1 MSNRKGRKLGTSVH
15 SRAARRETSPGI
27 DNDRSIKELSPARE
41 REVLQP
47 SVLAARAG
55 AGVTKKASQRKSV
68 LSARA
73 KKRKEKGVDRAEA
86 ISARTSA
93 KVEKS
98 LESAKAMKVRR
109 KTWDEVNTVLEG
121 KEGSGR
127 AAGANP
133 FAALGGGEGSD
144 DEEMEGE
151 GEPLKAI
158 VPEMVYTGEQEDEE
172 IL

>member
-1 MSNRKGRKLGTSVH
+1 M
-15 SRAARRETSPGI
+15 
-27 DNDRSIKELSPARE
+27 RE

-55 AGVTKKASQRKSV
+55 AGVTKKASQRKAV

-73 KKRKEKGVDRAEA
+73 KKRKEKGIDRAEA
-86 ISARTSA
+86 ISARTST

-98 LESAKAMKVRR
+98 INSAKAMKVRR
-109 KTWDEVNTVLEG
+109 KTWEEVNTVLEG
-121 KEGSGR
+121 REGGEK

-133 FAALGGGEGSD
+133 FAALGSGDEGSD
-144 DEEMEGE
+144 DEDMGVEEGA
-151 GEPLKAI
+151 GEPLRAV